1 MFNFIFYINTLYII
15 FNKIIILINNIKVKL
30 FILSSIIIYY
40 CLIIILNKGENKGN
54 TIKRMKK
61 EVLN

>member
-30 FILSSIIIYY
+30 FILSIIIYY